1 MRAVNFFIILIIALV
16 CAVSCVTVPTS
27 APYSFADSGNETAS
41 MSFAQGSPGVHLVF
55 FEDRVLPQYSG
66 YTRWD
71 PIIFPAG
78 RELKL
83 TVHASYNH
91 PNSSPSRAGL
101 LLSNQGIAFGMSV
114 NLGPD
119 SQNVN
124 YDVVF
129 ECPPLEPGGSYR
141 LSYRRTVPGGRNM
154 LVLTNT
160 NTGRVVHEQEFV
172 VRY

>member
-1 MRAVNFFIILIIALV
+1 MKAVNLLVVFLIVLV
-16 CAVSCVTVPTS
+16 CLAGCVTVPTS
-27 APYSFADSGNETAS
+27 ESYSFADSGSETAS
-41 MSFAQGSPGVHLVF
+41 MTFAQGSPGVHLVF
-55 FEDRVLPQYSG
+55 FEDRVLPQHTG

-101 LLSNQGIAFGMSV
+101 VLSNQGIAFGMSV
-114 NLGPD
+114 NLGLD
-119 SQNVN
+119 TQNIN

-129 ECPPLEPGGSYR
+129 NCPPLEAGSSYR